1 VQWHLP
7 NLCLHLHQFVKSR
20 SQVMKFLAGGTTNL
34 FVKMRAF
41 TESGTIAN
49 LVLKLKQA
57 GMNASFLQKS

>member
-1 VQWHLP
+1 
-7 NLCLHLHQFVKSR
+7 
-20 SQVMKFLAGGTTNL
+20 MKFLAGGTTNL